1 MAVFYALL
9 AFFGWG
15 IGDIIIAKTS
25 RKIGGMTTF
34 FWMLFLGTI
43 LLSLYIPFAPK
54 LVDYQMIIFATVI
67 GFIASMGGL
76 YYFKGFEIG
85 NVSIVGTI
93 ANSFGILTAILGILL
108 FGEKLKMLQLIGI
121 VFAGIGLII
130 TSLDIRQIMEKKI
143 TKLITDKAVI
153 YAFIAMIAWSIYYT
167 LVRIPIEKIGWFWA
181 GYPSYWFFI
190 ILILF
195 KKINRSVL
203 NIIKETKLT
212 ISVITYTI
220 LVTIAFFAFNLGL
233 TYGYTSVVAPIAGSF
248 PVLFVILSRFVF
260 HEPLTRQQK
269 IGIVSTLTGIVM
281 IAFFAS

>member
-1 MAVFYALL
+1 MAVFFALI

-25 RKIGGMTTF
+25 RKIGSMMTF

-43 LLSLYIPFAPK
+43 LLSLYIPFAPR
-54 LVDYQMIIFATVI
+54 LTDYQMIIFATVI

-76 YYFKGFEIG
+76 YYFKGFEMG

-93 ANSFGILTAILGILL
+93 ANSFGILTAIFGILL
-108 FGEKLKMLQLIGI
+108 FGEKLKMLQLTGI
-121 VFAGIGLII
+121 FLAAIGLIF
-130 TSLDIRQIMEKKI
+130 TSLDLRHIKKKKI
-143 TKLITDKAVI
+143 NKLITDKAVI
-153 YAFIAMIAWSIYYT
+153 YAFIAMICWSIYYT

-190 ILILF
+190 ILILL

-203 NIIKETKLT
+203 NIFKETKLT

-220 LVTIAFFAFNLGL
+220 LVTIALFAYNLGL

-248 PVLFVILSRFVF
+248 PVLFVILSRFIF
-260 HEPLTRQQK
+260 HDPLTRPQK
-269 IGIVSTLTGIVM
+269 AGIVLTLSGIVM
-281 IAFFAS
+281 IAFSSI